1 MGAWREFVELGRNV
15 LAIRDAAVGAN
26 ERLGQMAAKVERI
39 TELNEKLWS
48 HHFAFCGQVT
58 AELANAEREVLDEL
72 DALRQSVID
81 IRGYGQES
89 RSEGS
94 PL

>member
-1 MGAWREFVELGRNV
+1 VGAWQEFVELGRNV
-15 LAIRDAAVGAN
+15 MAIRVATERAN
-26 ERLGQMAAKVERI
+26 ECLGQMAAKVERI

-48 HHFAFCGQVT
+48 HHFELCGQVT

-72 DALRQSVID
+72 DALRQSVVD
-81 IRGYGQES
+81 IRGNGHES
-89 RSEGS
+89 RSERA